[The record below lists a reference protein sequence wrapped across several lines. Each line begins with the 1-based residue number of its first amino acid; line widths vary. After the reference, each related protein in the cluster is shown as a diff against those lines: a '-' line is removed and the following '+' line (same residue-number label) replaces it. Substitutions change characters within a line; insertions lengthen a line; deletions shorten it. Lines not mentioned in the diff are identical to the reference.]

1 MAMTD
6 PGKVRV
12 VPAQSQEEREEIF
25 ALRYEIYVEE
35 MGKSPPEADHRH
47 RLIRDSLDPA
57 ARLYGLRNPEGKLVG
72 TLRLNLL
79 ADLHDPDS
87 QLGVMAKVLLPV
99 LEHVSWQSISYT
111 SRLMLHA
118 ACRGGTALGLLFN
131 RCYGDA
137 IQAGIR
143 LDVCHA
149 NPGLVELYEQLGYRR
164 FCSGVDWPGSG
175 YQVPMLLALNDV
187 SHLKIS
193 RSPLMRH
200 PHARVADDRLGD
212 GAFLSTLCAMYPGLN
227 HRSVEPERFWG
238 DVGAA
243 LCDQNQE
250 IPLFNGMQDDQIR
263 ALLKTGTVLSCQ
275 AGDHLV
281 RQGDPQQDLFVVLDG
296 VAEVWRQKD
305 NGQRLSLA
313 LIRTGSVFGEMS
325 FLGRQRRSADVVA
338 VSSLRVLVLT
348 QTFLRRAIRS
358 HPEAAA
364 LMLRNLS
371 IVLSERL
378 STTTDRL
385 WQLSQLL

>member
-1 MAMTD
+1 MND

-12 VPAQSQEEREEIF
+12 VLAQSQEEREEIF

-35 MGKSPPEADHRH
+35 MGKSPPEADHCH

-79 ADLHDPDS
+79 GDLDDPES
-87 QLGVMAKVLLPV
+87 QLGVMAKALLPV
-99 LEHVSWQSISYT
+99 LDHVSWKSISYT
-111 SRLMLHA
+111 SRLMLQA
-118 ACRGGTALGLLFN
+118 AFRGGTALGLLFN

-137 IQAGIR
+137 IQAGSR
-143 LDVCHA
+143 LDACHA

-164 FCSGVDWPGSG
+164 FCSGADWPGIG

-200 PHARVADDRLGD
+200 PHARVADDRWGD
-212 GAFLSTLCAMYPGLN
+212 GVFLSRLCATYPGLN
-227 HRSVEPERFWG
+227 HRLVEPEQFWG

-250 IPLFNGMQDDQIR
+250 IALFQGMQDEQVR

-281 RQGDPQQDLFVVLDG
+281 RQGDPHQDLFVVLDG
-296 VAEVWRQKD
+296 VAEVWRQKN
-305 NGQRLSLA
+305 NGERLSLA
-313 LIRTGSVFGEMS
+313 LVRTGSVFGEMG

-338 VSSLRVLVLT
+338 VTSLRVLVLT
-348 QTFLRRAIRS
+348 QPFLRRAIRS
-358 HPEAAA
+358 HPETAA

-378 STTTDRL
+378 SITTDRL
-385 WQLSQLL
+385 WQLSQSL

>member
-1 MAMTD
+1 MTD
-6 PGKVRV
+6 LGKVHV
-12 VPAQSQEEREEIF
+12 VLAQSQEEREEIF

-35 MGKSPPEADHRH
+35 MGKSPPEADHRY
-47 RLIRDSLDPA
+47 RLIHDSLDPV

-79 ADLHDPDS
+79 GDLDDPDS
-87 QLGVMAKVLLPV
+87 QLGVMAKALLPV
-99 LEHVSWQSISYT
+99 LEHVSWKSISFT

-143 LDVCHA
+143 LDACHA

-164 FCSGVDWPGSG
+164 FCSGADWPGIG

-200 PHARVADDRLGD
+200 PHSRVADDRWAD
-212 GAFLSTLCAMYPGLN
+212 GVFLSRLCATYPGLN
-227 HRSVEPERFWG
+227 HRLVEPEQFWD
-238 DVGAA
+238 DVGSA

-250 IPLFNGMQDDQIR
+250 IPLFQGMKDEQVR

-281 RQGDPQQDLFVVLDG
+281 RQGDPHRDLFVVLDG

-305 NGQRLSLA
+305 NGERLSLA
-313 LIRTGSVFGEMS
+313 LLRTGSVFGEMG

-338 VSSLRVLVLT
+338 VTSLRVLVLT

-378 STTTDRL
+378 SITTDRL
-385 WQLSQLL
+385 WQLSQSL

>member
-12 VPAQSQEEREEIF
+12 VLAQSQEEREEIF
-25 ALRYEIYVEE
+25 GLRYEIYVEE

-47 RLIRDSLDPA
+47 RWIRDSLDPV

-79 ADLHDPDS
+79 GDLDDPDS
-87 QLGVMAKVLLPV
+87 QLGVMAKALLPV

-111 SRLMLHA
+111 SRLMLQA
-118 ACRGGTALGLLFN
+118 ECRGGTALGLLFN

-137 IQAGIR
+137 IEAGIR

-164 FCSGVDWPGSG
+164 FCSGIDWPGIG

-200 PHARVADDRLGD
+200 PRARVADDRLGD
-212 GAFLSTLCAMYPGLN
+212 GAFLSTLCSTYPGLN
-227 HRSVEPERFWG
+227 HRLVEPEHFWG

-250 IPLFNGMQDDQIR
+250 IPLFKGMQDEQVR

-281 RQGDPQQDLFVVLDG
+281 RHGDPQRDLFVVLDG

-305 NGQRLSLA
+305 NGERLSLA
-313 LIRTGSVFGEMS
+313 LIRTGSVFGEMG

-338 VSSLRVLVLT
+338 VTSLRVLVLT
-348 QTFLRRAIRS
+348 QTFLRRAIRC

-385 WQLSQLL
+385 WQLSQSL

>member
-1 MAMTD
+1 MND

-12 VPAQSQEEREEIF
+12 VLAQSQEEREEIF

-35 MGKSPPEADHRH
+35 MGKSPPEADHCH

-57 ARLYGLRNPEGKLVG
+57 ARLYGLRNSEGKLVG

-79 ADLHDPDS
+79 GDLDDPES
-87 QLGVMAKVLLPV
+87 QLGVMAKALLPV
-99 LEHVSWQSISYT
+99 LDHVSWKSISYT
-111 SRLMLHA
+111 SRLMLQA
-118 ACRGGTALGLLFN
+118 AFRGGTALGLLFN

-137 IQAGIR
+137 IQAGSR
-143 LDVCHA
+143 LDACHA

-164 FCSGVDWPGSG
+164 FCSGADWPGIG

-200 PHARVADDRLGD
+200 PHARVADDRWGD
-212 GAFLSTLCAMYPGLN
+212 GVFLSRLCATYPGLN
-227 HRSVEPERFWG
+227 HRLVEPEQFWG

-250 IPLFNGMQDDQIR
+250 IALFQGMQDEQVR

-281 RQGDPQQDLFVVLDG
+281 RQGDPHQDLFVVLDG
-296 VAEVWRQKD
+296 VAEVWRQKN
-305 NGQRLSLA
+305 NGERLSLA
-313 LIRTGSVFGEMS
+313 LVRTGSVFGEMG

-338 VSSLRVLVLT
+338 VTSLRVLVLT
-348 QTFLRRAIRS
+348 QPFLRRAIRS
-358 HPEAAA
+358 HPETAA

-378 STTTDRL
+378 SITTDRL
-385 WQLSQLL
+385 WQLSQSL